1 MRKLALATA
10 AAAALLFSAPAFTT
24 PALAQADV
32 KVKINS
38 GDGMTRK
45 KVVIRRGG
53 DMERRKVVIR
63 HRGDVER
70 RKVVIRSGDRGR
82 HQGWRHRDSGMTKKV
97 IIRRG
102 EGGSSKTIIK
112 KKTFD

>member
-10 AAAALLFSAPAFTT
+10 AAVALMFSAPTFTAPAF
-24 PALAQADV
+24 AQDV
-32 KVKINS
+32 KVKIKS
-38 GDGMTRK
+38 GDEGVRK

-70 RKVVIRSGDRGR
+70 RKVVIRTGDRGR
-82 HQGWRHRDSGMTKKV
+82 HEGWRHRDSGMTKKV

-102 EGGSSKTIIK
+102 GEGGSKTVIK
-112 KKTFD
+112 KFD

>member
-1 MRKLALATA
+1 M
-10 AAAALLFSAPAFTT
+10 
-24 PALAQADV
+24 

-38 GDGMTRK
+38 GDRDHVRK

-63 HRGDVER
+63 
-70 RKVVIRSGDRGR
+70 SGDRGR
-82 HQGWRHRDSGMTKKV
+82 HEGWREGWRHRDSGMNKTV
-97 IIRRG
+97 IIKRG
-102 EGGSSKTIIK
+102 EGGSRTVIK